1 MRVKIELYGFLRN
14 LAGTKDVVIEV
25 PEGST
30 LRELLFITSSKIPGL
45 REAISPDGQ
54 LKPYFMLFIN
64 EVDYELLGGY
74 DYVVRDG
81 DSLQLLPISHGGSVK
96 PLEEYLNRVS
106 SMKVFT
112 CLVDESLAKE
122 LLNYVD
128 IVNSGCVAQ
137 VIPRRYYYGAKYSAL
152 VAYLT
157 LRSMKLGLNV
167 SKKKSLEFLLYYFG
181 DRQIGN
187 VLSLIKSWQDEEY
200 VAIHACLTE
209 ATETEDIFLRTI
221 SSCSNKPAEPERTPE
236 EAVSRLV
243 FGVLRILS

>member
-1 MRVKIELYGFLRN
+1 MKVKIELYGFLRN
-14 LAGTKDVVIEV
+14 LTRTKDVIIEA

-30 LRELLFITSSKIPGL
+30 LRELLLITSSKIPEL
-45 REAISPDGQ
+45 REAISSDGQ
-54 LKPYFMLFIN
+54 LKPYFMLFVN
-64 EVDYELLGGY
+64 GVDYELLGGY

-96 PLEEYLNRVS
+96 PLEEYLNRIS

-112 CLVDESLAKE
+112 CLVDENLAKK

-128 IVNSGCVAQ
+128 TVNSGCVAQ
-137 VIPRRYYYGAKYSAL
+137 VIPKKYYYGAKYSAL

-157 LRSMKLGLNV
+157 LRSMELGLNV

-187 VLSLIKSWQDEEY
+187 VLNLIKSQQDEGY
-200 VAIHACLTE
+200 VAIHACLSE
-209 ATETEDIFLRTI
+209 ASGTEDAFLRTI
-221 SSCSNKPAEPERTPE
+221 SSCSNKPIEPERTPE
-236 EAVSRLV
+236 EATNRLV
-243 FGVLRILS
+243 SGVLKILL